1 MADSLFSWKSV
12 WKEAVLEA
20 RDTPKTTL
28 ATKQKPLTHDDVVHI
43 VGDLE
48 DAKVA
53 RILAIAPTI
62 EELEEAVAWAEAE
75 SDVMGE
81 LEKQLGGSAARV
93 YDILMTR
100 KEYGEEE
107 RRC

>member
-1 MADSLFSWKSV
+1 MVKRDDPAAARGAKSGQRM
-12 WKEAVLEA
+12 K
-20 RDTPKTTL
+20 
-28 ATKQKPLTHDDVVHI
+28 HDDVVRL

-53 RILAIAPTI
+53 EILAIAPTL

-81 LEKQLGGSAARV
+81 SGKSLSGAAARV
-93 YDILMTR
+93 YEILMTR
-100 KEYGEEE
+100 KDFGEDE
-107 RRC
+107 RPC

>member
-1 MADSLFSWKSV
+1 MATRDDSAASRGSKSQQRM
-12 WKEAVLEA
+12 K
-20 RDTPKTTL
+20 
-28 ATKQKPLTHDDVVHI
+28 HDDVVQL

-53 RILAIAPTI
+53 EILAISPTL

-81 LEKQLGGSAARV
+81 LEKSLSGPAARV
-93 YDILMTR
+93 YEILMTR
-100 KEYGEEE
+100 KDFGEDE
-107 RRC
+107 RPC